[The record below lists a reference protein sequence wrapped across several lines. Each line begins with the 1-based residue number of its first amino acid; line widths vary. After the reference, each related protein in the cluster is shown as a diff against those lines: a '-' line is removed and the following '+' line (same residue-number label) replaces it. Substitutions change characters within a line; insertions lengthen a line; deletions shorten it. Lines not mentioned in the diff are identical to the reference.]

1 MPLNIATLSIIP
13 YTLYRATKLRNLHM
27 LKTLIYK
34 TTNSG
39 LRPHVTFVYKIY
51 NTGEFVIRC
60 TYHDEA
66 PKILKKQIPESDI
79 KKILDIIDK
88 NSHLFSVK
96 KVELADEM
104 LTLDSSSTEI
114 FFSDGQRSNT
124 LYAIDSFALSLD
136 KSVDYPNTHML
147 AQLDDSINKI
157 MEKYYSED
165 EIRWY

>member
-1 MPLNIATLSIIP
+1 
-13 YTLYRATKLRNLHM
+13 M

-34 TTNSG
+34 TTISG
-39 LRPHVTFVYKIY
+39 SMLPVTFVYKIY
-51 NTGEFVIRC
+51 NTGEFVISC
-60 TYHDEA
+60 AYHDEA

-96 KVELADEM
+96 KVELADEI
-104 LTLDSSSTEI
+104 LAEDSSSTEI

-124 LYAIDSFALSLD
+124 LHVIDSFALSLD
-136 KSVDYPNTHML
+136 KSVDYPNTRML
-147 AQLDDSINKI
+147 AQLDDSIGKI

>member
-1 MPLNIATLSIIP
+1 M
-13 YTLYRATKLRNLHM
+13 
-27 LKTLIYK
+27 
-34 TTNSG
+34 
-39 LRPHVTFVYKIY
+39 
-51 NTGEFVIRC
+51 
-60 TYHDEA
+60 
-66 PKILKKQIPESDI
+66 
-79 KKILDIIDK
+79 
-88 NSHLFSVK
+88 FSVK

>member
-1 MPLNIATLSIIP
+1 
-13 YTLYRATKLRNLHM
+13 M

-34 TTNSG
+34 TTISG
-39 LRPHVTFVYKIY
+39 SMLPVTFVYKIY
-51 NTGEFVIRC
+51 NTGEFVISCAYR
-60 TYHDEA
+60 DEA
-66 PKILKKQIPESDI
+66 PRILKKQIPESDI

-96 KVELADEM
+96 KVELADEI
-104 LTLDSSSTEI
+104 LAEDSSSTEI

-124 LYAIDSFALSLD
+124 LHVIDSFALSLD

-147 AQLDDSINKI
+147 AQLDDSIGKI

-165 EIRWY
+165 ELSWH